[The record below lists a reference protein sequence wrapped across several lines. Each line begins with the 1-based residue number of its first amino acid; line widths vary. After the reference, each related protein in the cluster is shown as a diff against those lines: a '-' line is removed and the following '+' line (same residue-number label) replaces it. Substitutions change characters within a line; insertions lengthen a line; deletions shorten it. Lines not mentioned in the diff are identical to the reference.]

1 MKTVLEMAREA
12 GAVFPADGSYHKF
25 DAWVGSEV
33 DTKRFVVR
41 SCDYVLGTEKYILR
55 KDAWALVVHPTEWRV
70 GMAFA
75 R

>member
-1 MKTVLEMAREA
+1 MFIALW
-12 GAVFPADGSYHKF
+12 F

-55 KDAWALVVHPTEWRV
+55 KDTGPWVVHPTEWRV
-70 GMAFA
+70 GVAFA
-75 R
+75 FHLMILMNAPHLTHL

>member
-1 MKTVLEMAREA
+1 MFIALW
-12 GAVFPADGSYHKF
+12 F

-55 KDAWALVVHPTEWRV
+55 KDAWALVVHPTERRV

-75 R
+75 FHLMILMNAPHLTHL